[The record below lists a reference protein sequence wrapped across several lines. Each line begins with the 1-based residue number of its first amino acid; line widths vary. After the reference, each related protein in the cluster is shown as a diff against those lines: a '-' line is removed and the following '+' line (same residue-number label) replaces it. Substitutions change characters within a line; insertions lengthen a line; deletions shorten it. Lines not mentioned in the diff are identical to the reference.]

1 MAPHA
6 VKGSLIT
13 SVSGSHVSG
22 GALFFMVR
30 SRQMRARG
38 STVTLLPLLTLA
50 ALLLGFLLLPPSR
63 APRAERPHPVLLVLG
78 AAQYAGH
85 PSPAFQRRL
94 DHALAL
100 YRTGGVRTIVVTGGR
115 RPGDPHSEGEV
126 GVTYLTRRGI
136 PRTALI
142 AETRSRTTVE
152 NLRNARRLLL
162 PGTPVTLVTDEAH
175 TPRALALARALGLSA
190 NASASPLGPHPDRR
204 YLLREKLAL
213 VAYALLGVRG

>member
-1 MAPHA
+1 
-6 VKGSLIT
+6 
-13 SVSGSHVSG
+13 
-22 GALFFMVR
+22 
-30 SRQMRARG
+30 MRARG
-38 STVTLLPLLTLA
+38 SALTLLPLALLA
-50 ALLLGFLLLPPSR
+50 ALVLGFLLLPPAR
-63 APRAERPHPVLLVLG
+63 APRAERPHPTLIVLG
-78 AAQYAGH
+78 AAQYAGR

-100 YRTGGVRTIVVTGGR
+100 YRAGGVGQVVVTGGR

-126 GVTYLTRRGI
+126 GAAYLSRRGI

-152 NLRNARRLLL
+152 NLRNARPLLL

-175 TPRALALARALGLSA
+175 APRALALARALGLDA
-190 NASASPLGPHPDRR
+190 NASPSPLSAHPDRR
-204 YLLREKLAL
+204 YLLRERLAL